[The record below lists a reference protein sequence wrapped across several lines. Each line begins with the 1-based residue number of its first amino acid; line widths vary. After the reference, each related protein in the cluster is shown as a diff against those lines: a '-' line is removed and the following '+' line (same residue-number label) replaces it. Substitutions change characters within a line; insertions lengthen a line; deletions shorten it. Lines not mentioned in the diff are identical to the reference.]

1 MTSLDASKNEMI
13 SRCLSPDGKPA
24 SMPSQV
30 RLDRFASLLAHARE
44 RLGFGIAFVL
54 RNGVTVPASGHAKAL
69 AVRIADEGVVA
80 ALLRKPNLDTLVN
93 LWVTGRVDI
102 LNGTIFDLAAERP
115 KVRTKAFVKSL
126 D

>member
-1 MTSLDASKNEMI
+1 MSASQNETI
-13 SRCLSPDGKPA
+13 IRCLSPDGKPDP
-24 SMPSQV
+24 MPSQA

-44 RLGFGIAFVL
+44 RLGLGVGFVL
-54 RNGVTVPASGHAKAL
+54 WNGVTVPASLDPGAL
-69 AVRIADEGVVA
+69 AIRITDEGVVA

-115 KVRTKAFVKSL
+115 KSARRRS
-126 D
+126 